1 MQAADFLMHRYLSA
15 LHVPYFGPALA
26 QRIPTATQRPMV
38 AIYRSSGFYRTVT
51 IHAALLIA
59 MELRAQ
65 LCEEQGLS
73 PVNLRPDLLAV
84 LDEVKDWCLN
94 VHEAGETNVKAY
106 LLMSLVAA
114 QIDGLRRGL
123 GSYEIAELLI
133 QTVENVGERCL
144 PILEDMAAAQ
154 GQGTEAGPDQVSSE
168 RMEGLDSQSEFTFDG
183 RGNVE
188 LMSWM
193 YDDINSGLPS
203 VW

>member
-1 MQAADFLMHRYLSA
+1 
-15 LHVPYFGPALA
+15 
-26 QRIPTATQRPMV
+26 MV

-84 LDEVKDWCLN
+84 
-94 VHEAGETNVKAY
+94 

-168 RMEGLDSQSEFTFDG
+168 RMEGNEAV
-183 RGNVE
+183 RIHV
-188 LMSWM
+188 
-193 YDDINSGLPS
+193 
-203 VW
+203 